1 MKKIL
6 LISMNSVHV
15 KRWVDNLKDTD
26 FELFWFDILDRGKLE
41 TSLEINQIIDWKK
54 RKIKYIRGE
63 YLLRKKYPKFY
74 YKVQPFLEITIEQQ
88 LEKIINE
95 IKPDILHSFEMQNC
109 TYPILNVMLKY
120 PKLKWLY
127 SCWGSDLFYFQNFKK
142 EKVKLKKTLKR
153 INFLHTDC
161 FRDYKIAKNLGF
173 VGEFLGVIPG
183 GGGFKLIEFEKFQKP
198 IIERKIILVK
208 GYEHEFGKAL
218 NVLKALKL
226 LLPELKSY
234 KIVVF
239 GAHQEII
246 NFILMNNLVFDVYSR
261 NELSHFDIISLMGKS
276 KIYIGNSISDGMP
289 NTLLEAIIM
298 GVYPIQSNPGGV
310 TSEII
315 DNGINGLLINNPNDV
330 SEIKYLIKRA
340 LKLDKKG
347 DFEKARKIN
356 KKISNQ
362 RLEYEFNQQK
372 IVNLY
377 NKIATS

>member
-1 MKKIL
+1 M
-6 LISMNSVHV
+6 
-15 KRWVDNLKDTD
+15 
-26 FELFWFDILDRGKLE
+26 
-41 TSLEINQIIDWKK
+41 
-54 RKIKYIRGE
+54 
-63 YLLRKKYPKFY
+63 
-74 YKVQPFLEITIEQQ
+74 
-88 LEKIINE
+88 
-95 IKPDILHSFEMQNC
+95 
-109 TYPILNVMLKY
+109 
-120 PKLKWLY
+120 
-127 SCWGSDLFYFQNFKK
+127 
-142 EKVKLKKTLKR
+142 
-153 INFLHTDC
+153 HTDC

>member
-1 MKKIL
+1 
-6 LISMNSVHV
+6 MNSVHV

>member
-1 MKKIL
+1 
-6 LISMNSVHV
+6 MNSVHV
-15 KRWVDNLKDTD
+15 KRWIENLKDTD

-63 YLLRKKYPKFY
+63 YLLRKKHPKFY

-142 EKVKLKKTLKR
+142 EKVKLKNTLKR

-246 NFILMNNLVFDVYSR
+246 NFISMNNLVFDVFSR

-347 DFEKARKIN
+347 DFKKARKIN

-377 NKIATS
+377 NKIAIS